1 MAFLLKDS
9 PECAKS
15 ELNLFTLPPTQTV
28 IEKGHWVQFHPI
40 ANASDGGPIEFLI
53 SGSGEEYLDLSQTLL
68 QVKAKI
74 LKSDGKTLTTE
85 DKVGPVNLFLHSLFS
100 QVDVSLNG
108 RNISSSNNTYA
119 YRAMIETL
127 LNHGLD
133 SKTSQLTSELYY
145 KDTAGRFN
153 IFDQASATPNEG
165 FNKRASL
172 FKNSETVDMIGRL
185 HVDIFNQDRLLL
197 NLVDLKIKL
206 IRSKPEFCLLGNE
219 GYKIIFDHV
228 SLFVRKVRLN
238 PGVLIGHAKALEKTT
253 AKYPIDRVTCK
264 VFSIPQSSY
273 SFVQDNVF
281 SGQMPKRLVLACV
294 DNDAF
299 NGNPKKSPFEFK
311 HYDMNFVGVYVDGQ
325 PMPHQPLELDFEK
338 GNQLPPVRKRA
349 LLVVNT
355 DTHDQEG
362 SHWLAMHIQDEN
374 TLEFFDS
381 FGLPPTAYGSYISR
395 YSEQFL
401 AVKWNKT
408 PLQSLTSNKIPD
420 LFYHYVYSPLVK
432 DES

>member
-338 GNQLPPVRKRA
+338 GNFIRA
-349 LLVVNT
+349 YQNLFLNS
-355 DTHDQEG
+355 EG
-362 SHWLAMHIQDEN
+362 L
-374 TLEFFDS
+374 
-381 FGLPPTAYGSYISR
+381 YISR
-395 YSEQFL
+395 TEFSQGYTLLLFDLSPDLCDGEHFNLIRHSNLRIELKFSKALEQTVSLIVF
-401 AVKWNKT
+401 AEFESMIEINKT
-408 PLQSLTSNKIPD
+408 RNVLYDFGN
-420 LFYHYVYSPLVK
+420 
-432 DES
+432 